1 VLILG
6 ETGTGKEK
14 VAKAIYALSNRNN
27 QPFITVNCAAL
38 PINLIES
45 ELFGH
50 EKGAFTGAHQRRIG
64 NSNKHMEEQFSWMK
78 SEKCLSKHK

>member
-1 VLILG
+1 MKELTYKIQVVAPTPTSVLILG

-14 VAKAIYALSNRNN
+14 VAKAIYTLSNRNN

-50 EKGAFTGAHQRRIG
+50 EKGAFTGAI
-64 NSNKHMEEQFSWMK
+64 NDV
-78 SEKCLSKHK
+78 